1 MSQISGEMAENIRH
15 RRVEFLGSP
24 LDLLSMDETLA
35 LVENAIITRKRLQH
49 VVVNVAKIVNM
60 QSDERLRQDVLDSD
74 LINVDGIGVAW
85 GCSLLGL
92 GKVERVAGIDL
103 MERVVALCAKNGFQ
117 PYILGAKQ
125 EILEK
130 AAENLTALYPGLKFA
145 GLRNGYFKPDE
156 EAKIVADIA
165 STRADCLFIAM
176 PSPHKER
183 FMKAHKDKLG
193 VPFLMGV
200 GGSVDVFVG
209 YVRRAPLWVQ
219 KIGMEW
225 FYRMAQEPRR
235 LFHRYFSSN
244 LSYVGLLA
252 SALLKKSK

>member
-1 MSQISGEMAENIRH
+1 MSYFSGERAQNIGH

-35 LVENAIITRKRLQH
+35 LVKNAIVTRKRLQH
-49 VVVNVAKIVNM
+49 VVVNVSKIVNM

-74 LINVDGIGVAW
+74 LINVDGAGVAW
-85 GCSLLGL
+85 GCKLLGL
-92 GKVERVAGIDL
+92 GRVERVAGIDL
-103 MERVVALCAKNGFQ
+103 MERVVELCAQNNYR
-117 PYILGAKQ
+117 PYILGAKP

-130 AAENLTALYPGLKFA
+130 ACENLIERYPGLKFA
-145 GLRNGYFKPDE
+145 GVRNGYFKPDE
-156 EAKIVADIA
+156 EAKIVAEIA
-165 STRADCLFIAM
+165 STGADCLFIAM

-200 GGSVDVFVG
+200 GGSVDVFAGFVK
-209 YVRRAPLWVQ
+209 RAPPWVQ

-225 FYRMAQEPRR
+225 FYRMAQEPQR
-235 LFHRYFSSN
+235 LFYRYFSSN

>member
-1 MSQISGEMAENIRH
+1 VSHMSGGMAQNFGH

-24 LDLLSMDETLA
+24 LDLLSLDETLA
-35 LVENAIITRKRLQH
+35 LVENAIVTRKRLQH

-60 QSDERLRQDVLDSD
+60 QTDDRLREDVLDSD
-74 LINVDGIGVAW
+74 LINVDGAGVAW
-85 GCSLLGL
+85 GCKLLGL

-103 MERVVALCAKNGFQ
+103 MERVVELCAKKGYR
-117 PYILGAKQ
+117 PYILGAKP

-130 AAENLTALYPGLKFA
+130 ASENLIARFPGLKFA

-165 STRADCLFIAM
+165 GTGADCLFIAM

-183 FMKAHKDKLG
+183 FMKAHKGQLG

-200 GGSVDVFVG
+200 GGSVDVFAG
-209 YVRRAPLWVQ
+209 YVKRAPVWVQ
-219 KIGMEW
+219 NIGMEW

-235 LFHRYFSSN
+235 LFYRYFSSN

-252 SALLKKSK
+252 SALLKKFK